1 MKLPSADFESA
12 ASASSAIPAWE
23 GNNFAAEQPYCFP
36 EAISGVSRSVLC
48 NLSIAQPP
56 RGFQYS
62 RRPTPSVICDLFFA
76 ELGILLTAYHGAML
90 LRHYLAG
97 SLLGWLVCLVLA
109 LVPAPALAGDVA
121 AFDLI
126 GPRMEVT
133 VTRTG
138 RTLPI
143 AEVPNLQAGDRVW
156 IHPALPDDQRARY
169 LMVVAFLR
177 GATNP
182 PPDAWFTRA
191 ETWSKLVREEGI
203 VVTVPKDAQQALIF
217 LAPQTGGDF
226 ATLRSAV
233 QGKPGAFVRAAQ
245 DLQLISLNR
254 ARLEKYL
261 AAIRDSDER
270 DPKALHERALTLARS
285 LSIKVDENCFSR
297 PVLQQASCL
306 MQNSDQ
312 LVLDDGHGESMVSAL
327 TEGAGSDLL
336 GAISTTKVAGG
347 GAYSP
352 YVGVV
357 VDLARL
363 MENLHTAKYQYISAL
378 ALPQGD
384 ELHLRLNYPPSF
396 HKPQSVIV
404 IGLPVVQPPVPPALH
419 PVPAEA
425 VNCAQNPSLV
435 LGADGAPLVFS
446 SELAHHL
453 TLHLENKDGKSVGIP
468 VVANAL
474 QGGFVPTAPVPDLNW
489 LPLAFTGKVHGQ
501 WGFESFDGP
510 TYKLQ
515 RSDPSTQW
523 TVPDD
528 DKTVSIA
535 GHARTLRLRSGN
547 SVCVEEIGFRPA
559 KGDIKKTTWKP
570 MADALEVH
578 LPLEQAPAGDSALL
592 LKQYGVQHPSELPL
606 HVYEEA
612 CRLDE
617 FLVHAGD
624 SQGVL
629 KGSCLDRVNSLDVAG
644 MHWKVE
650 SSVQVDSLRMRADGG
665 DPLIL
670 HEAQSVTARV
680 ALKDGRV
687 LEVRGSI
694 LPPRPRL
701 QLMSK
706 VVEPSASP
714 IHLGS
719 QDDLPVDARL
729 HFRLKSEQ
737 PSVFGRAEKVEV
749 ASADGF
755 YHTEL
760 SLENGGLMR
769 QNAHT
774 VMATLEIPRVFGASS
789 FGALRF
795 RPVSAEGY
803 EGDWQPLATLVRLP
817 ELSELHC
824 PSGKDEPCAL
834 SGTNLFL
841 IESISADPEF
851 LHAEPVSE
859 NAMAASVEVPRPKGK
874 LLYVRLRDDPS
885 VVHTLE
891 MPMKKDAPAAHKE
904 GVPKDERP
912 ASAAAASEKGATP
925 AKAADSQSS
934 R

>member
-1 MKLPSADFESA
+1 MRQPSQ
-12 ASASSAIPAWE
+12 ASRDVCVSFQPQLFGDSGPSNQEFRFVSPFTRELLAS
-23 GNNFAAEQPYCFP
+23 
-36 EAISGVSRSVLC
+36 
-48 NLSIAQPP
+48 
-56 RGFQYS
+56 
-62 RRPTPSVICDLFFA
+62 
-76 ELGILLTAYHGAML
+76 AYHGFMQSKFN
-90 LRHYLAG
+90 LAG
-97 SLLGWLVCLVLA
+97 LAWSCLLCAALA
-109 LVPAPALAGDVA
+109 FVPAAAVAGDVA

-126 GPRMEVT
+126 GPRMEAT
-133 VTRTG
+133 VTRAG

-143 AEVPNLQAGDRVW
+143 AEVPNLQAGDRIW

-191 ETWSKLVREEGI
+191 EVWSKPVRDEGI

-312 LVLDDGHGESMVSAL
+312 LVLDDGHGESMVSTL
-327 TEGAGSDLL
+327 TAGAGSDLL
-336 GAISTTKVAGG
+336 GAISTTKAAGG

-363 MENLHTAKYQYISAL
+363 MENLHTAKFQYISAL

-404 IGLPVVQPPVPPALH
+404 IGLPVVQPAVPPAMHPVPPD
-419 PVPAEA
+419 A
-425 VNCAQNPSLV
+425 VSCAQNSAVV

-453 TLHLENKDGKSVGIP
+453 TLHLENKDGKSVEIP
-468 VVANAL
+468 VVADAL
-474 QGGFVPTAPVPDLNW
+474 QGGFVPTAPVPNLDW

-501 WGFESFDGP
+501 WGFQSFDGP
-510 TYKLQ
+510 SYKLQ
-515 RSDPSTQW
+515 RSEPSAEW
-523 TVPDD
+523 KIPED

-535 GHARTLRLRSGN
+535 GHERTLHLRTGN
-547 SVCVEEIGFRPA
+547 SVCVEEIDFRSA
-559 KGDIKKTTWKP
+559 KGEVKKATWKP
-570 MADALEVH
+570 SADALEVH
-578 LPLEQAPAGDSALL
+578 LPLEHAPAGDSVVLV
-592 LKQYGVQHPSELPL
+592 KQYGVAHRSEFPL

-617 FLVHAGD
+617 FQVHAGD
-624 SQGVL
+624 AQGLL
-629 KGSCLDRVNSLDVAG
+629 KGSCLDRVESLDVASIR
-644 MHWKVE
+644 WKAE
-650 SSVQVDSLRMRADGG
+650 GLPSGTAAGLKNSLTMRAEGSET
-665 DPLIL
+665 PTL
-670 HEAQSVTARV
+670 HETQSIAAHVT
-680 ALKDGRV
+680 LKDGRV
-687 LEVRGSI
+687 LDLHGSI
-694 LPPRPRL
+694 LAPRPRL
-701 QLMSK
+701 QLVSK
-706 VVEPSASP
+706 VIEPAASP
-714 IHLGS
+714 IHLGG

-729 HFRLKSEQ
+729 HFRIKSEQ
-737 PSVFGRAEKVEV
+737 PSVFAKEEKVEV

-817 ELSELHC
+817 ELIELHC
-824 PSGKDEPCAL
+824 PAAKDALCSL

-841 IESISADPEF
+841 IDSISAEAGFSHP
-851 LHAEPVSE
+851 ATVSE

-874 LLYVRLRDDPS
+874 LLYLKLRDDPS

-891 MPMKKDAPAAHKE
+891 MPVKKDAPVVRKE
-904 GVPKDERP
+904 SAPKEEKP
-912 ASAAAASEKGATP
+912 STTAASPDSSASPT
-925 AKAADSQSS
+925 KAVE
-934 R
+934 RE

>member
-1 MKLPSADFESA
+1 MQLQHD
-12 ASASSAIPAWE
+12 
-23 GNNFAAEQPYCFP
+23 
-36 EAISGVSRSVLC
+36 
-48 NLSIAQPP
+48 
-56 RGFQYS
+56 
-62 RRPTPSVICDLFFA
+62 
-76 ELGILLTAYHGAML
+76 LTATML
-90 LRHYLAG
+90 RC
-97 SLLGWLVCLVLA
+97 LVWLVLA
-109 LVPAPALAGDVA
+109 LVPASALAGDVA

-133 VTRTG
+133 VTRAG

-191 ETWSKLVREEGI
+191 EVWSKLVREEGI

-312 LVLDDGHGESMVSAL
+312 LVLDDGHGQSMVSTL

-336 GAISTTKVAGG
+336 GAISTTKMAGG

-419 PVPAEA
+419 AVPADA
-425 VNCAQNPSLV
+425 VNCAQNPNLV
-435 LGADGAPLVFS
+435 MGADGAPLVFS

-453 TLHLENKDGKSVGIP
+453 TLHVESKDGKSIEIP

-474 QGGFVPTAPVPDLNW
+474 EGGFVPTAPVPDLAW

-501 WGFESFDGP
+501 WGFDSFDGP

-515 RSDPSTQW
+515 RSDPAAQW

-528 DKTVSIA
+528 DKAVSIA

-559 KGDIKKTTWKP
+559 KGDIRKATWKP

-592 LKQYGVQHPSELPL
+592 LKQYGVGRPAELPL

-612 CRLDE
+612 CRLDA

-624 SQGVL
+624 TQGLL
-629 KGSCLDRVNSLDVAG
+629 KGSCLDRVDSLDAAG
-644 MHWKVE
+644 IHWKVE
-650 SSVQVDSLRMRADGG
+650 PPAANASASGPVDSLLMRADGA
-665 DPLIL
+665 DTLTL
-670 HEAQSVTARV
+670 HETQSIAVRV

-687 LEVRGSI
+687 LEVHGSI

-706 VVEPSASP
+706 VVEPAASP
-714 IHLGS
+714 IHLGG

-729 HFRLKSEQ
+729 HFRLKSEL

-824 PSGKDEPCAL
+824 PSSKDEPCAL

-851 LHAEPVSE
+851 LHPVMVSE

-874 LLYVRLRDDPS
+874 LLYLKLRDDPS

-891 MPMKKDAPAAHKE
+891 MPLKKDAPALRKE
-904 GVPKDERP
+904 AAPKDEKP
-912 ASAAAASEKGATP
+912 ASAAVAPSP
-925 AKAADSQSS
+925 AKPADSQSP

>member
-1 MKLPSADFESA
+1 MQLQQK
-12 ASASSAIPAWE
+12 
-23 GNNFAAEQPYCFP
+23 
-36 EAISGVSRSVLC
+36 
-48 NLSIAQPP
+48 
-56 RGFQYS
+56 
-62 RRPTPSVICDLFFA
+62 
-76 ELGILLTAYHGAML
+76 
-90 LRHYLAG
+90 LAG
-97 SLLGWLVCLVLA
+97 GVWSWLVWAALA
-109 LVPAPALAGDVA
+109 LAPTISFAGDVA

-133 VTRTG
+133 VTRAG

-191 ETWSKLVREEGI
+191 EVWSKQVREEGI
-203 VVTVPKDAQQALIF
+203 IVTVPKDAQQALIF

-285 LSIKVDENCFSR
+285 LNIKVDENCFSR

-312 LVLDDGHGESMVSAL
+312 LVLDDGHGQSMVSTL

-357 VDLARL
+357 VDLTRL

-378 ALPQGD
+378 ALPQSD

-404 IGLPVVQPPVPPALH
+404 IGLPVVQPAVLPVMH
-419 PVPAEA
+419 SVPADA
-425 VNCAQNPSLV
+425 VSCAQNPALV

-453 TLHLENKDGKSVGIP
+453 TIHLEDAKGKSEEIP

-474 QGGFVPTAPVPDLNW
+474 QGGFVTVAPVPELDW
-489 LPLAFTGKVHGQ
+489 LPLSFVGKVHGQ
-501 WGFESFDGP
+501 WGFQSFDGP
-510 TYKLQ
+510 SYKLQ
-515 RSDPSTQW
+515 RSDPTAEW
-523 TVPDD
+523 KIAED

-535 GHARTLRLRSGN
+535 GHERTLHLRSGN
-547 SVCVEEIGFRPA
+547 SVCVQEINFRPA
-559 KGDIKKTTWKP
+559 KGEIKKVTWK
-570 MADALEVH
+570 ATGDALEVH
-578 LPLEQAPAGDSALL
+578 LPLETAPAGDSALL
-592 LKQYGVQHPSELPL
+592 VKQYGVAHAAELPL
-606 HVYEEA
+606 RVYDEV
-612 CRLDE
+612 CRLE
-617 FLVHAGD
+617 GFQVHAGD
-624 SQGVL
+624 AQGLL
-629 KGSCLDRVNSLDVAG
+629 KGSCLDRVESLVAAG
-644 MHWKVE
+644 VPWKAEAPASTTPAGAAKDTLAMHAE
-650 SSVQVDSLRMRADGG
+650 SAET
-665 DPLIL
+665 PTL
-670 HEAQSVTARV
+670 HEKQSLTAHVT
-680 ALKDGRV
+680 LKDGRV
-687 LEVRGSI
+687 LDVQGTI

-701 QLMSK
+701 QLVSK
-706 VVEPSASP
+706 VIEPAASP
-714 IHLGS
+714 IHLGG

-737 PSVFGRAEKVEV
+737 PSVYGKSEQVEV
-749 ASADGF
+749 SSADGF
-755 YHTEL
+755 YHTDL

-774 VMATLEIPRVFGASS
+774 VMATLEIPQAFGASS

-803 EGDWQPLATLVRLP
+803 AGDWQPLATLVRLP
-817 ELSELHC
+817 ELTLLHC
-824 PSGKDEPCAL
+824 PSSKEDPCTL

-841 IESISADPEF
+841 IDSIASDPGF
-851 LHAEPVSE
+851 VDATAVSE
-859 NAMAASVEVPRPKGK
+859 NAMSAEIEVPRPKGK
-874 LLYVRLRDDPS
+874 LLYLKLRDDPS
-885 VVHTLE
+885 VVHILE
-891 MPMKKDAPAAHKE
+891 MPVKKDAPVVRKE
-904 GVPKDERP
+904 
-912 ASAAAASEKGATP
+912 P
-925 AKAADSQSS
+925 AKEEKPTAATAAPEKTASPGKTAERESTQ
-934 R
+934 